1 MTLAPNPQFPEKGTH
16 TDEMKAAGNATRRG
30 PLRFEEGIA
39 TDTDVPNDFQ
49 VGLDQ
54 GYDTPNGRP
63 NHNLNVMEK
72 YADETM
78 KQRAHVGSAS
88 WVEAPTYLGEF
99 AQGNF
104 GDHSQIVIEE
114 VVRSGGRYGRMNPAS
129 VND

>member
-1 MTLAPNPQFPEKGTH
+1 
-16 TDEMKAAGNATRRG
+16 
-30 PLRFEEGIA
+30 
-39 TDTDVPNDFQ
+39 
-49 VGLDQ
+49 
-54 GYDTPNGRP
+54 
-63 NHNLNVMEK
+63 
-72 YADETM
+72 M